1 MVVERSRNYRI
12 SWKIPIFN
20 QIQYV
25 SVVSLTN
32 THSIEH
38 HPNWYHDIPVM
49 HTLILGSYPPHEDRR
64 HYEFYYPN
72 KVNRFWNI
80 LAGIK
85 GHMLQH
91 FKGEEA
97 VQERKQLME
106 DLQIGVQNTGL
117 KISRKGKSA
126 ADNDIE
132 IIEFQDILGIIH
144 QHPELS
150 RILMPG
156 YSGKSSTVHSFIR
169 YLKEQGINVGIP
181 KPLTHGASFDLHID
195 QRIIECIVLTST
207 SPRVRMSLNDLIA
220 RFSPYI
226 KKT

>member
-1 MVVERSRNYRI
+1 MCLFTVV
-12 SWKIPIFN
+12 P
-20 QIQYV
+20 
-25 SVVSLTN
+25 LPH

-80 LAGIK
+80 LAGIN
-85 GHMLQH
+85 GHTLRH
-91 FKGEEA
+91 FEGKDA
-97 VQERKQLME
+97 VEERKQLME
-106 DLQIGVQNTGL
+106 DLHLGVQNVGL

-126 ADNDIE
+126 ADDDIE
-132 IIEFQDILGIIH
+132 LLEFQDILGIIR

-156 YSGKSSTVHSFIR
+156 YSGKSSTFHSFIR
-169 YLKEQGINVGIP
+169 YLKAHGIAVVIP
-181 KPLTHGASFDLHID
+181 KPVKHGASFVVQVDS
-195 QRIIECIVLTST
+195 RTIECIALTST
-207 SPRVRMSLNDLIA
+207 SPRVRMSLPDLIS
-220 RFSPYI
+220 RFSQYI
-226 KKT
+226 KMP

>member
-1 MVVERSRNYRI
+1 MR
-12 SWKIPIFN
+12 
-20 QIQYV
+20 
-25 SVVSLTN
+25 
-32 THSIEH
+32 
-38 HPNWYHDIPVM
+38 
-49 HTLILGSYPPHEDRR
+49 TLILGSYPPHEDRR

-72 KVNRFWNI
+72 KVNRLWNI

-85 GHMLQH
+85 GYTLQH

-132 IIEFQDILGIIH
+132 ILEFQDILGIIH

-181 KPLTHGASFDLHID
+181 KPLTHGASFALHID
-195 QRIIECIVLTST
+195 QRIIECIALTST

>member
-1 MVVERSRNYRI
+1 M
-12 SWKIPIFN
+12 PP
-20 QIQYV
+20 
-25 SVVSLTN
+25 

-64 HYEFYYPN
+64 HYQFYYPN

-85 GHMLQH
+85 GHVLEH

-97 VQERKQLME
+97 VRERQKLME
-106 DLQIGVQNTGL
+106 DLQIGVHNMGL
-117 KISRKGKSA
+117 RISRKGKSA

-132 IIEFQDILGIIH
+132 ILEFQDILGIIH
-144 QHPELS
+144 QHRELK

-156 YSGKSSTVHSFIR
+156 YSGKSSTVHSFVR
-169 YLKEQGINVGIP
+169 YLKEHGIVADIP
-181 KPLTHGASFDLHID
+181 KAITHGASFIIHID
-195 QRIIECIVLTST
+195 GRAIECIALTST
-207 SPRVRMSLNDLIA
+207 SPRVPITLSELIT

-226 KKT
+226 KKS